1 MIYNGWVRSY
11 HRQDYYLAV
20 TTFLLV
26 VFGLIM
32 VASASVV
39 QSFEAT
45 GSNNYYLFRQGGFAI
60 AGLIVW
66 WILQKVDYH
75 MWKRIATILL
85 GIGLAFLIAVLIPG
99 IGVEAGG
106 ARRWIGIAGQTLQAS
121 EVVKFALIVYLA
133 YWFEKKG
140 KKITDFYSTFLPF
153 ILLFGVIFFL
163 VMQEPDLGT
172 SVLLALIAGIMYLAA
187 GATWGQIGTLVMAG
201 FGVVL
206 LFIQKADY
214 RLKRLLTFLNPG
226 ADPLGAGY
234 HVNQA
239 LLALGSGGLFGL
251 GYGHSRQKYNFL
263 PEAASD
269 SIFAVIGEELG
280 LIGAVFLVVL
290 PFAIIVWRGL
300 IIARRAPDMFGRML
314 ALGIT
319 VWIGLQALLNIGAI
333 VGLMPL
339 TGLPLP
345 FISLGGSSLVIM
357 LAAAGVLLNIS
368 KQTVLSAKDE
378 SPFGGWWDW
387 WARYSNA
394 SSRRRLTR

>member
-1 MIYNGWVRSY
+1 MRSY
-11 HRQDYYLAV
+11 HRQDYYLAI

-32 VASASVV
+32 IASASVV

-45 GSNNYYLFRQGGFAI
+45 GSNNYYLFRQGGFAL
-60 AGLIVW
+60 AGIVVW

-75 MWKRIATILL
+75 IWKRIATVAL
-85 GIGLAFLIAVLIPG
+85 GIGVVLLIAVLVPG

-106 ARRWIGIAGQTLQAS
+106 AKRWIGIAGQTLQAS
-121 EVVKFALIVYLA
+121 EIMKFALVVYLA
-133 YWFEKKG
+133 YWFERKG

-153 ILLFGVIFFL
+153 VLIIGLVFLL
-163 VMQEPDLGT
+163 VMQEPDMGT
-172 SVLLALIAGIMYLAA
+172 AVLICVIAGVMYLAA
-187 GATWGQIGTLVMAG
+187 GATWGQVSTLLLAG
-201 FGVVL
+201 FGTFL

-269 SIFAVIGEELG
+269 SIFAIIGEELG
-280 LIGAVFLVVL
+280 LIGVVFLVVL

-300 IIARRAPDMFGRML
+300 AIARKAPDMFGRML

-319 VWIGLQALLNIGAI
+319 VWIGAQALLNIGAI

-368 KQTVLSAKDE
+368 KQTTLSADDE
-378 SPFGGWWDW
+378 NPFGGWWDW
-387 WARYSNA
+387 WARTPYA
-394 SSRRRLTR
+394 GRRPRLRR

>member
-1 MIYNGWVRSY
+1 MAI
-11 HRQDYYLAV
+11 

-32 VASASVV
+32 IASASVV

-45 GSNNYYLFRQGGFAI
+45 GSNNYYLFRQGGFALAGI
-60 AGLIVW
+60 AVW

-75 MWKRIATILL
+75 IWKRIATFVL
-85 GIGLAFLIAVLIPG
+85 GIGVVLLIAVLIPG

-106 ARRWIGIAGQTLQAS
+106 AKRWIGIAGQTLQAS
-121 EVVKFALIVYLA
+121 EIMKFALVVYLA
-133 YWFEKKG
+133 YWFERKG

-153 ILLFGVIFFL
+153 VLIIGLVFLL
-163 VMQEPDLGT
+163 VMQEPDMGT
-172 SVLLALIAGIMYLAA
+172 AVLICVIAGVMYLAA
-187 GATWGQIGTLVMAG
+187 GATWGQVSTLLLAG
-201 FGVVL
+201 FGVFL

-269 SIFAVIGEELG
+269 SIFAIIGEELG
-280 LIGAVFLVVL
+280 LIGVVFLVVL

-300 IIARRAPDMFGRML
+300 AIARKAPDMFGRML

-319 VWIGLQALLNIGAI
+319 VWIGAQALLNIGAI

-368 KQTVLSAKDE
+368 KQTTLSTDDE
-378 SPFGGWWDW
+378 NPFGGWWDW
-387 WARYSNA
+387 WARTPYA
-394 SSRRRLTR
+394 GRRPRLRR

>member
-1 MIYNGWVRSY
+1 MRNY
-11 HRQDYYLAV
+11 HKQDYYLAI

-32 VASASVV
+32 IASASVV

-45 GSNNYYLFRQGGFAI
+45 GSNNYYLFRQGGFALVGI
-60 AGLIVW
+60 IVW

-75 MWKRIATILL
+75 MWKRIATFVL
-85 GIGLAFLIAVLIPG
+85 GIGVVLLIAVLIPG

-106 ARRWIGIAGQTLQAS
+106 AKRWIGIAGQTLQAS
-121 EVVKFALIVYLA
+121 EIMKFALVVYLA
-133 YWFEKKG
+133 YWFERKG

-153 ILLFGVIFFL
+153 VLIIGLVFLL
-163 VMQEPDLGT
+163 VMQEPDMGT
-172 SVLLALIAGIMYLAA
+172 AVLICVIAGVMYLAA
-187 GATWGQIGTLVMAG
+187 GATWGQVSTLLLAG
-201 FGVVL
+201 FGVFL

-269 SIFAVIGEELG
+269 SIFAIIGEELG
-280 LIGAVFLVVL
+280 LIGVVFLVVL

-300 IIARRAPDMFGRML
+300 AIARKAPDMFGRML

-319 VWIGLQALLNIGAI
+319 VWIGAQALLNIGAI

-368 KQTVLSAKDE
+368 KQTTLSTDDE
-378 SPFGGWWDW
+378 NPFGGWWDW
-387 WARYSNA
+387 WARTPYA
-394 SSRRRLTR
+394 GRRPRLRR